1 MLPRNG
7 LFRQVTQVSVIAEEV
22 EKHEAGPRVTS
33 LELRGRGSL
42 GGGLRRGAHTAGRVP
57 GGVGVVTWTHDA
69 WSEVR
74 SAANMLPL
82 TP

>member
-1 MLPRNG
+1 MLPKNVSS
-7 LFRQVTQVSVIAEEV
+7 VTQVSVIAEEV
-22 EKHEAGPRVTS
+22 EKHEAGPWVTS

-42 GGGLRRGAHTAGRVP
+42 GGGLGRGAHTAGRVP

-74 SAANMLPL
+74 SAANMSCYH
-82 TP
+82 

>member
-7 LFRQVTQVSVIAEEV
+7 LFGQVTQVLVIAEEV
-22 EKHEAGPRVTS
+22 EKHEAGPWVTS

-57 GGVGVVTWTHDA
+57 GGVSVVTWT
-69 WSEVR
+69 
-74 SAANMLPL
+74 
-82 TP
+82 